1 MGMTEVITLSMDP
14 RLRKRL
20 DKIRGNVTRSKFIA
34 LILQR
39 ELEKTGRSINVENTK
54 KIRGVLPEE

>member
-1 MGMTEVITLSMDP
+1 MDMTEVITLSMDP

-20 DKIRGNVTRSKFIA
+20 DKIRGDVTRSKFIA

-39 ELEKTGRSINVENTK
+39 EIEKTERSINVETTK
-54 KIRGVLPEE
+54 KIGGVLPEE